1 MGLERVYAELGWSDS
16 LLKPLDTL
24 IAQSPTEET
33 YRTVQ
38 LRTLQ
43 ALGREIEARAAF
55 DRWVHDVPTS
65 AAPYREY
72 SRMLMERNRVA
83 SADSVLA
90 RAKET
95 LGTTKDL
102 QLEVAQARAA
112 QGQWVESAQA
122 WRDAL
127 RGAEYLEQAA
137 AYALAPTPSAT
148 RQEVRDVFLAPPV
161 EVPARRALADLE
173 TSWGSPSDGW
183 NALRDLAPDSA
194 AAEAWSEFA
203 KRAEADE
210 RWSIAREALESALRW
225 KRTPELAL
233 RAATAALNVGDAAA
247 ALRLAP
253 MSDAKDSAT
262 AARNYLPLRARALA
276 AMGRPAEAERLAD
289 AYDRFLTPGARA
301 SLTRTIAWGW
311 VRTGDMP
318 RARAALAAT
327 GVEGDSSDAAGW
339 LALYEGNLKS
349 ARTLLRGG
357 TESSPELALAL
368 GLIARLKVDSAPAV
382 GQAFLT
388 LARGDSAG
396 AAAQLVQAGERTPA
410 ARSLLL
416 ATAAQI
422 HVARHDDADAVLA
435 LEAHPRRR
443 RRHARSTRGGAGVGE
458 AAPAQRRHG
467 RRDGAPRAP
476 HPHLSAER
484 ARAAGTPRARARQGV
499 HTART
504 LSAMSRRMFN
514 STHIRMRTLVAVLA
528 IAARGRGGA
537 RAAPARADGRRAAE
551 PPQGVR
557 PDLRRHQG
565 RRQGRVAAE
574 LSRRLVPAPRH
585 AGAAP
590 AGRRSTASRVE
601 PIDDGKL
608 GADARGDRG
617 RQHGRRPARE
627 GAARSPST
635 RRPTRRRGTTPSRSR

>member
-1 MGLERVYAELGWSDS
+1 MGFYKALDLEAAGKYRDAAPLFRSALHTSAGVNALLGLERVYAELGWSDS

-422 HVARHDDADAVLA
+422 HVARHDDADAVLLWKRILDGDA
-435 LEAHPRRR
+435 DTPEAPEAELEWAK
-443 RRHARSTRGGAGVGE
+443 
-458 AAPAQRRHG
+458 
-467 RRDGAPRAP
+467 
-476 HPHLSAER
+476 L
-484 ARAAGTPRARARQGV
+484 
-499 HTART
+499 
-504 LSAMSRRMFN
+504 
-514 STHIRMRTLVAVLA
+514 
-528 IAARGRGGA
+528 
-537 RAAPARADGRRAAE
+537 
-551 PPQGVR
+551 
-557 PDLRRHQG
+557 LRRNGDTAGATAHLEHLILTYPQS
-565 RRQGRVAAE
+565 A
-574 LSRRLVPAPRH
+574 LVPQA
-585 AGAAP
+585 
-590 AGRRSTASRVE
+590 RRELELAKASI
-601 PIDDGKL
+601 PPG
-608 GADARGDRG
+608 
-617 RQHGRRPARE
+617 H
-627 GAARSPST
+627 
-635 RRPTRRRGTTPSRSR
+635 